1 MSQYPHQ
8 DPTQSAPPAMPIPPL
23 QPQQLVYAP
32 PDNRVQLRTVAIRQR
47 AIMYCILAYITS
59 FVLQLVLPFPLNG
72 IMALVVLASI
82 VNFVRALAISPG
94 KLFAEWSQLAEVRK
108 VVIPM
113 AIYVSAVPW
122 LGIYLSSAL
131 LIAGFMRWLGRYGW
145 LMTLVISIALPILI
159 YFTFEDWFLVPLPK
173 GPLEDWL
180 GL

>member
-1 MSQYPHQ
+1 MS
-8 DPTQSAPPAMPIPPL
+8 DPSQTPGSLGP
-23 QPQQLVYAP
+23 
-32 PDNRVQLRTVAIRQR
+32 RQR
-47 AIMYCILAYITS
+47 LVETIVALFIGALGVIAMIGSVQVGIGWGLEGPKSGFFPFWIGAI
-59 FVLQLVLPFPLNG
+59 
-72 IMALVVLASI
+72 VVLASA
-82 VNFVRALAISPG
+82 VNVVRALAIPRAR
-94 KLFAEWSQLAEVRK
+94 LFAEWTQLAQVRK

-145 LMTLVISIALPILI
+145 PLTVALSVALPVLI
-159 YFTFEDWFLVPLPK
+159 YVTFENWFLVPLPK

>member
-1 MSQYPHQ
+1 MTPLHLVQRFYLLGFRWGSDGP
-8 DPTQSAPPAMPIPPL
+8 QSG
-23 QPQQLVYAP
+23 
-32 PDNRVQLRTVAIRQR
+32 
-47 AIMYCILAYITS
+47 
-59 FVLQLVLPFPLNG
+59 FFPFWVGL
-72 IMALVVLASI
+72 IIVLAS
-82 VNFVRALAISPG
+82 VRNFWRALEIASAR
-94 KLFAEWSQLAEVRK
+94 LFAEWGQIAQVRK

-113 AIYVSAVPW
+113 VIYVALVPF
-122 LGIYLSSAL
+122 LGISVSSAL